1 MIMKKA
7 KKIVLVVDDSTLILD
22 RIIPL
27 LQEISNI
34 QRVVA
39 ANTFREAVEL
49 INEIGP
55 DMVLLDIH
63 LPDKSGI
70 EVLRTIKKQQ
80 LKTIVLMITN
90 HASEHYRNICRAL
103 GAKYFFDK
111 SADMDLVTEAILL
124 EATT

>member
-1 MIMKKA
+1 MTKE
-7 KKIVLVVDDSTLILD
+7 KKIVLVVDDSTLILE

-27 LQEISNI
+27 LEEINNI
-34 QRVVA
+34 QRVVT
-39 ANTFREAVEL
+39 ANNFREAVKL
-49 INEIGP
+49 ISEIGP

-70 EVLRTIKKQQ
+70 ELLRTIRQKHKG
-80 LKTIVLMITN
+80 TIVLMITN
-90 HASEHYRNICRAL
+90 HASEYYRDICKAL

-111 SADMDLVTEAILL
+111 SADFDLITEAISL